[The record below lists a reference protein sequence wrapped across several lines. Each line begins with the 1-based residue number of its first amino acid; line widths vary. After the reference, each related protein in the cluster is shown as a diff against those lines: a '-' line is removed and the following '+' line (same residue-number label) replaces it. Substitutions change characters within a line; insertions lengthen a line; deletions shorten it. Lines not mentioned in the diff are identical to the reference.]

1 MASVA
6 VDAIDDAILLSR
18 ALVVDD
24 GTLRPPEETFAAF
37 AGDDSIMDARTLVA
51 AHLARDDLNLR
62 SDGIVTISSRR
73 RCCCVGGEIGSRFA
87 LEVVVVVVF
96 VLANVLGFVVVVV
109 DDAARLLAAGSGR

>member
-24 GTLRPPEETFAAF
+24 GTLRPPEETLAAL

-62 SDGIVTISSRR
+62 
-73 RCCCVGGEIGSRFA
+73 C
-87 LEVVVVVVF
+87 
-96 VLANVLGFVVVVV
+96 N
-109 DDAARLLAAGSGR
+109 